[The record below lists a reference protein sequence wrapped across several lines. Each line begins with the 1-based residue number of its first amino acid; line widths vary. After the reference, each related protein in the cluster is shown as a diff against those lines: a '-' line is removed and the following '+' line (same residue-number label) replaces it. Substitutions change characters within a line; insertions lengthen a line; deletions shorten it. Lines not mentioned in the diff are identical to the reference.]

1 MAIVLKEVQELERMK
16 DQLRKDAIEIFQNPD
31 YTQNE
36 KQSYIG
42 KITDEIY
49 DIDQEIIRL
58 KKQPSTIQVIKT
70 DNSVLFLIIGIGV
83 IFLLNRKK

>member
-16 DQLRKDAIEIFQNPD
+16 DQLRKDAIEISQNPD

-58 KKQPSTIQVIKT
+58 KKQPSTIQVTKT